1 MPHVVRV
8 SLIVAL
14 VLIALTVPARIAPP
28 AWAQELDPASLL
40 GEWSGRWNAMSAP
53 GLVQKY
59 YLTIK
64 KVEGKRVEGHVERE
78 GPRLPPNVRE
88 FDFVGL
94 LNGNV
99 LTFAPPGL
107 AKTEITFIGK
117 TANGTINV
125 GDRVVIQ
132 LTKN

>member
-8 SLIVAL
+8 SRIVAL
-14 VLIALTVPARIAPP
+14 VLIALVAAVIAHPAL
-28 AWAQELDPASLL
+28 AQEFDPASIL
-40 GEWSGRWNAMSAP
+40 GEWSGRWNTTSAP

-64 KVEGKRVEGHVERE
+64 KVEGKRVEGRVERE
-78 GPRLPPNVRE
+78 GRLPPNVGQ
-88 FDFVGL
+88 FDFVGM

-107 AKTEITFIGK
+107 AKTEITFSGK

-125 GDRVVIQ
+125 GDRVVLQ
-132 LTKN
+132 LSKN